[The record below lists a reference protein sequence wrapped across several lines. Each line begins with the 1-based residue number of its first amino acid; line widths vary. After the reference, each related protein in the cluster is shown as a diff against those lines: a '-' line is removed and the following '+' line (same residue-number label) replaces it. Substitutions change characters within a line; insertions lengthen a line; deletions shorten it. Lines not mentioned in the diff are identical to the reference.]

1 MPQYNNEDLC
11 RMQALPLEEKI
22 AIAQKA
28 IQEFVDHFG
37 VDGVY
42 ISFSGGKDSTV
53 LIHLC
58 RQLYPDLVGLYS
70 DTGLEFPEIREFV
83 QTFDNITIV
92 TPKMHHREMLKK
104 CGYPVV
110 SKEQAEWIYRIR
122 GGKSSGAIQK
132 AFYGINL
139 DGTPTRFKLSEQ
151 WKYLLNA
158 PFNIGSG
165 CCKEMKLKPI
175 AEYVKQT
182 GRVPILGTTATESA
196 LRAQKFKENGFCV
209 YEGRKAQCTPMSIW
223 TDADVWD
230 YIHRFQLPYCKI
242 YDMGY
247 DRTGCVFCGFGAHL
261 DKEPNRFQRLQRTHP
276 ELWRYCMKSFDDGG
290 LGMREVLE
298 FMGIPYEN
306 FLLEDD
312 ENV

>member
-1 MPQYNNEDLC
+1 MSKVDKEQL
-11 RMQALPLEEKI
+11 RQLQALPLDEKI

-28 IQEFVDHFG
+28 IHAFVDHFG

-53 LIHLC
+53 QIHQC
-58 RQLYPDLVGLYS
+58 RQLNPDLVGLYS
-70 DTGLEFPEIREFV
+70 DTRLEFPEIREFV
-83 QTFDNITIV
+83 KTFDNITIV

-122 GGKSSGAIQK
+122 GGTSSGAIQK

-165 CCKEMKLKPI
+165 CCKEMKMKPI
-175 AEYVKQT
+175 AEYVRQT
-182 GRVPILGTTATESA
+182 KRVPIIGTTASESA
-196 LRAQKFKENGFCV
+196 LRAQKFMQNG
-209 YEGRKAQCTPMSIW
+209 YYTLEGKKTQCTPMSIW
-223 TDADVWD
+223 ITTTRKPW
-230 YIHRFQLPYCKI
+230 KN
-242 YDMGY
+242 
-247 DRTGCVFCGFGAHL
+247 T
-261 DKEPNRFQRLQRTHP
+261 
-276 ELWRYCMKSFDDGG
+276 
-290 LGMREVLE
+290 
-298 FMGIPYEN
+298 
-306 FLLEDD
+306 
-312 ENV
+312 

>member
-1 MPQYNNEDLC
+1 MAKFEKQEMYRL
-11 RMQALPLEEKI
+11 QALPLDEKI
-22 AIAQKA
+22 AIAQKS
-28 IQEFVDHFG
+28 IREFVEHFG
-37 VDGVY
+37 VDGIY

-70 DTGLEFPEIREFV
+70 DTGLEFPEIRDFV

-122 GGKSSGAIQK
+122 SGTSSGAIQK
-132 AFYGINL
+132 AFYGLNL

-175 AEYVKQT
+175 AEYVKKT
-182 GRVPILGTTATESA
+182 GRVPIMGTTASESA
-196 LRAQKFKENGFCV
+196 LRAQKFLQYGF
-209 YEGRKAQCTPMSIW
+209 YNLEGKKAQCTPMSIW
-223 TDADVWD
+223 TDDDVWE
-230 YIHRFQLPYCKI
+230 YIHRFNLPYCKI

-247 DRTGCVFCGFGAHL
+247 DRTGCVFCMFGAHL
-261 DKEPNRFQRLQRTHP
+261 DKEPNRFQKLQRTHP
-276 ELWRYCMKSFDDGG
+276 DLWRYCMKPYDDGG
-290 LGMREVLE
+290 LGLREVLE

-306 FLLEDD
+306 YLLE
-312 ENV
+312 EE

>member
-1 MPQYNNEDLC
+1 MVKVDKQELYRL
-11 RMQALPLEEKI
+11 QALPLDEKI

-28 IQEFVDHFG
+28 IREFVEHFG
-37 VDGVY
+37 VDGIY

-70 DTGLEFPEIREFV
+70 DTGLEFPEIRDFV

-122 GGKSSGAIQK
+122 SGTSSGAIQK
-132 AFYGINL
+132 AFYGLNL

-165 CCKEMKLKPI
+165 CCKEK
-175 AEYVKQT
+175 
-182 GRVPILGTTATESA
+182 
-196 LRAQKFKENGFCV
+196 
-209 YEGRKAQCTPMSIW
+209 RK
-223 TDADVWD
+223 
-230 YIHRFQLPYCKI
+230 R
-242 YDMGY
+242 
-247 DRTGCVFCGFGAHL
+247 R
-261 DKEPNRFQRLQRTHP
+261 
-276 ELWRYCMKSFDDGG
+276 
-290 LGMREVLE
+290 
-298 FMGIPYEN
+298 
-306 FLLEDD
+306 
-312 ENV
+312 

>member
-1 MPQYNNEDLC
+1 MPRIEQDELQ
-11 RMQALPLEEKI
+11 RLQSLPLDEKI

-28 IQEFVDHFG
+28 IREYVEYFG
-37 VDGVY
+37 ADGVY

-58 RQLYPDLVGLYS
+58 RQLYPDLAGLYS

-83 QTFDNITIV
+83 KGFDNITIV

-122 GGKSSGAIQK
+122 SGTNSGAIQK
-132 AFYGINL
+132 AFYGRNL

-175 AEYVKQT
+175 AEYVKRT
-182 GRVPILGTTATESA
+182 GRVPIMGTTASESA
-196 LRAQKFKENGFCV
+196 LRAQKFMQYGYYTLDGK
-209 YEGRKAQCTPMSIW
+209 KAQCTPMSIW
-223 TDADVWD
+223 TDDDVWS
-230 YIHRFQLPYCKI
+230 YIQRFHLPYCKI

-247 DRTGCVFCGFGAHL
+247 DRTGCVFCMFGAHL

-276 ELWRYCMKSFDDGG
+276 ELWRYCMKPYDEGG
-290 LGMREVLE
+290 LGLREVLE
-298 FMGIPYEN
+298 YMGIPYEN
-306 FLLEDD
+306 YLLED
-312 ENV
+312 E

>member
-1 MPQYNNEDLC
+1 MAKVDKQELS
-11 RMQALPLEEKI
+11 RLQALPLDEKI

-28 IQEFVDHFG
+28 IREFVEHFG
-37 VDGVY
+37 VDGIY

-70 DTGLEFPEIREFV
+70 DTGLEFPEIRDFV

-122 GGKSSGAIQK
+122 SGTSSGAIQK
-132 AFYGINL
+132 AFYGMNL

-175 AEYVKQT
+175 AEYVKKT
-182 GRVPILGTTATESA
+182 GRVPIMGTTASESA
-196 LRAQKFKENGFCV
+196 LRAQKFMQNGYYV
-209 YEGRKAQCTPMSIW
+209 IDGNNPQCTPMSIW
-223 TDADVWD
+223 TDDDVWE
-230 YIHRFQLPYCKI
+230 YIHRFNLPYCKI

-247 DRTGCVFCGFGAHL
+247 DRTGCVFCMFGAHL
-261 DKEPNRFQRLQRTHP
+261 DKEPNRFQKLQRTHP
-276 ELWRYCMKSFDDGG
+276 DLWRYCMKPYDDGG
-290 LGMREVLE
+290 LGLREVLE

-306 FLLEDD
+306 YLLE
-312 ENV
+312 E

>member
-1 MPQYNNEDLC
+1 MAKVEKQELYRL
-11 RMQALPLEEKI
+11 QALPLDEKI

-28 IQEFVDHFG
+28 IREFVEHFG
-37 VDGVY
+37 VDGIY

-58 RQLYPDLVGLYS
+58 RQLYPELVGLYS
-70 DTGLEFPEIREFV
+70 DTGLEFPEIRDFV

-122 GGKSSGAIQK
+122 SGTSSGVIQK
-132 AFYGINL
+132 AFYGLNL

-175 AEYVKQT
+175 AEYVKKT
-182 GRVPILGTTATESA
+182 GRVPIMGTTASESA
-196 LRAQKFKENGFCV
+196 LRAQKFMQYGF
-209 YEGRKAQCTPMSIW
+209 YNLEGKKAQCTPMSIW
-223 TDADVWD
+223 TDDDVWE
-230 YIHRFQLPYCKI
+230 YIRRFNLPYCKI

-247 DRTGCVFCGFGAHL
+247 DRTGCVFCMFGAHL
-261 DKEPNRFQRLQRTHP
+261 DKEPNRFQKLQRTHP
-276 ELWRYCMKSFDDGG
+276 DLWRYCMKPYDDGG
-290 LGMREVLE
+290 LGLREVLE

-306 FLLEDD
+306 YLLE
-312 ENV
+312 EE

>member
-1 MPQYNNEDLC
+1 MAKVEKEELC
-11 RMQALPLEEKI
+11 RLQALPLDEKI
-22 AIAQKA
+22 AIAQQA
-28 IQEFVDHFG
+28 IREFVDHFG

-58 RQLYPDLVGLYS
+58 RQLYPNLVGLYS
-70 DTGLEFPEIREFV
+70 DTGLEFPEIRDFV
-83 QTFDNITIV
+83 QTFNNITIV
-92 TPKMHHREMLKK
+92 TPKIHHREMLKK

-122 GGKSSGAIQK
+122 SGTSSGAIQK
-132 AFYGINL
+132 AFYGMNL

-175 AEYVKQT
+175 AEYVKKT
-182 GRVPILGTTATESA
+182 GRVPIIGTTASESA
-196 LRAQKFKENGFCV
+196 LRAQKFLQYGF
-209 YEGRKAQCTPMSIW
+209 YNLEGKKAQCTPMSIW
-223 TDADVWD
+223 TDGDVWE
-230 YIHRFQLPYCKI
+230 YIHRFNLPYCKI

-247 DRTGCVFCGFGAHL
+247 DRTGCVFCMFGAHL
-261 DKEPNRFQRLQRTHP
+261 DKEPNRFQKLQRTHP
-276 ELWRYCMKSFDDGG
+276 DLWRYCMKPYDEGG
-290 LGMREVLE
+290 LGLREVLE

-306 FLLEDD
+306 YLLE
-312 ENV
+312 E

>member
-1 MPQYNNEDLC
+1 MAKVEKQELYRL
-11 RMQALPLEEKI
+11 QALPLDEKI

-28 IQEFVDHFG
+28 IREFVEHFG
-37 VDGVY
+37 VDGIY

-70 DTGLEFPEIREFV
+70 DTGLEFPEIRDFV

-122 GGKSSGAIQK
+122 SGTSSGAIQK
-132 AFYGINL
+132 AFYGLNL

-175 AEYVKQT
+175 AEYVKKT
-182 GRVPILGTTATESA
+182 GRVPIMGTTASESA
-196 LRAQKFKENGFCV
+196 LRAQKFLQYGF
-209 YEGRKAQCTPMSIW
+209 YNLEGKKAQCTPMSIW
-223 TDADVWD
+223 TDDDVWE
-230 YIHRFQLPYCKI
+230 YIRRFNLPYCKI

-247 DRTGCVFCGFGAHL
+247 DRTGCVFCMFGAHL
-261 DKEPNRFQRLQRTHP
+261 DKEPNRFQKLQRTHP
-276 ELWRYCMKSFDDGG
+276 DLWRYCMKPYDDGG
-290 LGMREVLE
+290 LGLREVLE

-306 FLLEDD
+306 YLLE
-312 ENV
+312 EE

>member
-1 MPQYNNEDLC
+1 MAKVEKQELYRL
-11 RMQALPLEEKI
+11 QALPLDEKI

-28 IQEFVDHFG
+28 IREFVEHFG
-37 VDGVY
+37 VDGIY

-70 DTGLEFPEIREFV
+70 DTGLEFPEIRDFV
-83 QTFDNITIV
+83 QTFNNITIV

-122 GGKSSGAIQK
+122 SGTSSGAIQK
-132 AFYGINL
+132 AFYGLNL

-175 AEYVKQT
+175 AEYVKKT
-182 GRVPILGTTATESA
+182 GRVPIMGTTASESA
-196 LRAQKFKENGFCV
+196 LRAQKFLQYGF
-209 YEGRKAQCTPMSIW
+209 YNLEGKKAQCTPMSIW
-223 TDADVWD
+223 TDDDVWE
-230 YIHRFQLPYCKI
+230 YIHRFNLPYCKI

-247 DRTGCVFCGFGAHL
+247 DRTGCVFCMFGAHL
-261 DKEPNRFQRLQRTHP
+261 DKEPNRFQKLQRTHP
-276 ELWRYCMKSFDDGG
+276 DLWRYCMKPYDDGG
-290 LGMREVLE
+290 LGLREVLE

-306 FLLEDD
+306 YLLE
-312 ENV
+312 EE

>member
-1 MPQYNNEDLC
+1 MAKVDKQELYRL
-11 RMQALPLEEKI
+11 QALPLDEKI

-28 IQEFVDHFG
+28 IREFVEHFG
-37 VDGVY
+37 VDGIY

-70 DTGLEFPEIREFV
+70 DTGLEFPEIRDFV

-122 GGKSSGAIQK
+122 SGTSSGAIQK
-132 AFYGINL
+132 AFYGLNL

-175 AEYVKQT
+175 AEYVKKT
-182 GRVPILGTTATESA
+182 GRVPIMGTTASESA
-196 LRAQKFKENGFCV
+196 LRAQKFMQYGF
-209 YEGRKAQCTPMSIW
+209 YNLEGKKAQCTPMSIW
-223 TDADVWD
+223 KDEDVWE
-230 YIHRFQLPYCKI
+230 YIRRFNLPYCKI

-247 DRTGCVFCGFGAHL
+247 DRTGCVFCMFGAHL
-261 DKEPNRFQRLQRTHP
+261 DKEPNRFQKLQRTHP
-276 ELWRYCMKSFDDGG
+276 DLWRYCMKPYDDGG
-290 LGMREVLE
+290 LGLREVLE

-306 FLLEDD
+306 YLLE
-312 ENV
+312 EE

>member
-1 MPQYNNEDLC
+1 MAKVEKQELYRL
-11 RMQALPLEEKI
+11 QALPLDEKI

-28 IQEFVDHFG
+28 IREFVEHFG
-37 VDGVY
+37 VDGIY

-70 DTGLEFPEIREFV
+70 DTGLEFPEIRDFV

-122 GGKSSGAIQK
+122 SGTSSGAIQK
-132 AFYGINL
+132 AFYGMNL

-175 AEYVKQT
+175 AEYVKKT
-182 GRVPILGTTATESA
+182 GRVPIMGTTASESA
-196 LRAQKFKENGFCV
+196 LRAQKFLQYGF
-209 YEGRKAQCTPMSIW
+209 YNLEGKKAQCTPMSIW
-223 TDADVWD
+223 TDDDVWE
-230 YIHRFQLPYCKI
+230 YIRRFNLPYCKI

-247 DRTGCVFCGFGAHL
+247 DRTGCVFCMFGAHL
-261 DKEPNRFQRLQRTHP
+261 DKEPNRFQKLQRTHP
-276 ELWRYCMKSFDDGG
+276 DLWRYCMKPYDDGG
-290 LGMREVLE
+290 LGLREVLE

-306 FLLEDD
+306 YLLE
-312 ENV
+312 EE

>member
-1 MPQYNNEDLC
+1 MAKVDKQELYRL
-11 RMQALPLEEKI
+11 QALPLDEKI

-28 IQEFVDHFG
+28 IREFVEHFG
-37 VDGVY
+37 VDGIY

-70 DTGLEFPEIREFV
+70 DTGLEFPEIRDFV

-122 GGKSSGAIQK
+122 SGTSSGAIQK
-132 AFYGINL
+132 AFYGLNL

-175 AEYVKQT
+175 AEYVKKT
-182 GRVPILGTTATESA
+182 GRVPIMGTTASESA
-196 LRAQKFKENGFCV
+196 LRAQKFLQYGF
-209 YEGRKAQCTPMSIW
+209 YNLEGKKAQCTPMSIW
-223 TDADVWD
+223 TDDDVWE
-230 YIHRFQLPYCKI
+230 YIRRFNLPYCKI

-247 DRTGCVFCGFGAHL
+247 DRTGCVFCMFGAHL
-261 DKEPNRFQRLQRTHP
+261 DKEPNRFQKLQRTHP
-276 ELWRYCMKSFDDGG
+276 DLWRYCMKPYDDGG
-290 LGMREVLE
+290 LGLREVLE

-306 FLLEDD
+306 YLLE
-312 ENV
+312 EE

>member
-1 MPQYNNEDLC
+1 MAKVEKQELYRL
-11 RMQALPLEEKI
+11 QALPLDEKI

-28 IQEFVDHFG
+28 IREFVEHFG
-37 VDGVY
+37 VDGIY

-70 DTGLEFPEIREFV
+70 DTGLEFPEIRDFV

-122 GGKSSGAIQK
+122 SGTSSGAIQK
-132 AFYGINL
+132 AFYGLNL

-175 AEYVKQT
+175 AEYVKKT
-182 GRVPILGTTATESA
+182 GRVPIMGTTASESA
-196 LRAQKFKENGFCV
+196 LRAQKFLQYGF
-209 YEGRKAQCTPMSIW
+209 YNLEGKKAQCTPMSIW
-223 TDADVWD
+223 TDDDVWE
-230 YIHRFQLPYCKI
+230 YIHRFNLPYCKI

-247 DRTGCVFCGFGAHL
+247 DRTGCVFCMFGAHL
-261 DKEPNRFQRLQRTHP
+261 DKEPNRFQKLQRTHP
-276 ELWRYCMKSFDDGG
+276 DLWRYCMKPYDDGG
-290 LGMREVLE
+290 LGLREVLE

-306 FLLEDD
+306 YLLE
-312 ENV
+312 EE

>member
-1 MPQYNNEDLC
+1 MAKYEQEEL
-11 RMQALPLEEKI
+11 RRLQALPLDEKI

-28 IQEFVDHFG
+28 IREFVEHFS

-70 DTGLEFPEIREFV
+70 DTGLEFPEIRDFV

-122 GGKSSGAIQK
+122 GGTSSAAIQK
-132 AFYGINL
+132 AFYGYNT

-165 CCKEMKLKPI
+165 CCKEMKMKPI

-182 GRVPILGTTATESA
+182 KRVPIIGTTASESA
-196 LRAQKFKENGFCV
+196 LRAQKFMQNGFCV
-209 YEGRKAQCTPMSIW
+209 MEGKKAQCTPMSIW
-223 TDADVWD
+223 TDDDVWA
-230 YIHRFQLPYCKI
+230 YIHRFNLPYCKI

-247 DRTGCVFCGFGAHL
+247 DRTGCVFCMFGAHL
-261 DKEPNRFQRLQRTHP
+261 DKEPNRFQKLQRTHP
-276 ELWRYCMKSFDDGG
+276 DLWRYCMKPYDDGG
-290 LGMREVLE
+290 LGLREVLE
-298 FMGIPYEN
+298 YMGIPYEN
-306 FLLEDD
+306 YLLED
-312 ENV
+312 E

>member
-1 MPQYNNEDLC
+1 MAKVEKQELYRL
-11 RMQALPLEEKI
+11 QALPLDEKI

-28 IQEFVDHFG
+28 IREFVEHFG
-37 VDGVY
+37 VDGIY

-70 DTGLEFPEIREFV
+70 DTGLEFPEIRDFV

-122 GGKSSGAIQK
+122 SGTSSGAIQK
-132 AFYGINL
+132 AFYGMNL

-175 AEYVKQT
+175 AEYVKKT
-182 GRVPILGTTATESA
+182 GRVPIMGTTASESA
-196 LRAQKFKENGFCV
+196 LRAQKFLQYGF
-209 YEGRKAQCTPMSIW
+209 YNLEGKKAQCTPMSIW
-223 TDADVWD
+223 TDDDVWE
-230 YIHRFQLPYCKI
+230 YIHRFNLPYCKI

-247 DRTGCVFCGFGAHL
+247 DRTGCVFCMFGAHL
-261 DKEPNRFQRLQRTHP
+261 DKEPNRFQKLQRTHP
-276 ELWRYCMKSFDDGG
+276 DLWRYCMRPYDDGG
-290 LGMREVLE
+290 LGLREVLE

-306 FLLEDD
+306 YLLE
-312 ENV
+312 EE

>member
-1 MPQYNNEDLC
+1 MAKVDKQELYRL
-11 RMQALPLEEKI
+11 QALPLDEKI

-28 IQEFVDHFG
+28 IREFVEHFG
-37 VDGVY
+37 VDGIY

-70 DTGLEFPEIREFV
+70 DTGLEFPEIRDFV

-122 GGKSSGAIQK
+122 SGTSSGAIQK
-132 AFYGINL
+132 AFYGLNL

-175 AEYVKQT
+175 AEYVKKT
-182 GRVPILGTTATESA
+182 GRVPIMGTTASESA
-196 LRAQKFKENGFCV
+196 LRAQKFLQYGF
-209 YEGRKAQCTPMSIW
+209 YNLEGKKAQCTPMSIW
-223 TDADVWD
+223 TDDDVWE
-230 YIHRFQLPYCKI
+230 YIHRFNLPYCKI

-247 DRTGCVFCGFGAHL
+247 DRTGCVFCMFGAHL
-261 DKEPNRFQRLQRTHP
+261 DKEPNRFQKLQRTHP
-276 ELWRYCMKSFDDGG
+276 DLWRYCMKPYDDGG
-290 LGMREVLE
+290 LGLREVLE

-306 FLLEDD
+306 YLLE
-312 ENV
+312 EE

>member
-1 MPQYNNEDLC
+1 MAKVDKQELYRL
-11 RMQALPLEEKI
+11 QALPLDEKI

-28 IQEFVDHFG
+28 IREFVEHFG
-37 VDGVY
+37 VDGIY

-122 GGKSSGAIQK
+122 SGTSSGAIQK
-132 AFYGINL
+132 AFYGLNL

-175 AEYVKQT
+175 AEYVKKT
-182 GRVPILGTTATESA
+182 GRVPIMGTTASESA
-196 LRAQKFKENGFCV
+196 LRAQKFLQYGF
-209 YEGRKAQCTPMSIW
+209 YNLEGKKAQCTPMSIW
-223 TDADVWD
+223 TDDDVWE
-230 YIHRFQLPYCKI
+230 YIHRFNLPYCKI

-247 DRTGCVFCGFGAHL
+247 DRTGCVFCMFGAHL
-261 DKEPNRFQRLQRTHP
+261 DKEPNRFQKLQRTHP
-276 ELWRYCMKSFDDGG
+276 DLWRYCMKPYDDGG
-290 LGMREVLE
+290 LGLREVLE

-306 FLLEDD
+306 YLLE
-312 ENV
+312 EE

>member
-1 MPQYNNEDLC
+1 MAKVDKQELC
-11 RMQALPLEEKI
+11 RLQALPLDEKI

-28 IQEFVDHFG
+28 IREFVEHFG
-37 VDGVY
+37 VDGIY

-70 DTGLEFPEIREFV
+70 DTGLEFPEIRDFV

-122 GGKSSGAIQK
+122 SGTSSGAIQK
-132 AFYGINL
+132 AFYGLNL

-165 CCKEMKLKPI
+165 CCKEMMLKPI
-175 AEYVKQT
+175 AEYVKKT
-182 GRVPILGTTATESA
+182 GRVPIMGTTASESA
-196 LRAQKFKENGFCV
+196 LRAQKFMQNG
-209 YEGRKAQCTPMSIW
+209 YYTLEGKKAQCTPMSIW
-223 TDADVWD
+223 TDDDVWA
-230 YIHRFQLPYCKI
+230 YIHRFNLPYCKI

-276 ELWRYCMKSFDDGG
+276 ELWRYCMKPYDDGG
-290 LGMREVLE
+290 LGLREVLE

-306 FLLEDD
+306 YLLE
-312 ENV
+312 E

>member
-1 MPQYNNEDLC
+1 MAKVEKQELYRL
-11 RMQALPLEEKI
+11 QALPLDEKI

-28 IQEFVDHFG
+28 IREFVEHFG
-37 VDGVY
+37 VDGIY

-70 DTGLEFPEIREFV
+70 DTGLEFPEIRDFV

-122 GGKSSGAIQK
+122 SGTSSGAIQK
-132 AFYGINL
+132 AFYGLNL

-175 AEYVKQT
+175 AEYVKKT
-182 GRVPILGTTATESA
+182 GRVPIMGTTASESA
-196 LRAQKFKENGFCV
+196 LRAQKFMQYGF
-209 YEGRKAQCTPMSIW
+209 YNLEGKKAQCTPMSIW
-223 TDADVWD
+223 TDDDVWD
-230 YIHRFQLPYCKI
+230 YIRRFNLPYCKI

-247 DRTGCVFCGFGAHL
+247 DRTGCVFCMFGAHL
-261 DKEPNRFQRLQRTHP
+261 DKEPNRFQKLQRTHP
-276 ELWRYCMKSFDDGG
+276 DLWRYCMKPYDDGG
-290 LGMREVLE
+290 LGLREVLE

-306 FLLEDD
+306 YLLE
-312 ENV
+312 EE

>member
-1 MPQYNNEDLC
+1 MAKVDKQELYRL
-11 RMQALPLEEKI
+11 QALPLDEKI

-28 IQEFVDHFG
+28 IREFVEHFG
-37 VDGVY
+37 VDGIY

-70 DTGLEFPEIREFV
+70 DTGLEFPEIRDFV
-83 QTFDNITIV
+83 QTFDNITVV

-122 GGKSSGAIQK
+122 SGTSSGAIQK
-132 AFYGINL
+132 AFYGLNL

-175 AEYVKQT
+175 AEYVKKT
-182 GRVPILGTTATESA
+182 GRVPIMGTTASESA
-196 LRAQKFKENGFCV
+196 LRAQKFLQYGF
-209 YEGRKAQCTPMSIW
+209 YNLEGKKAQCTPMSIW
-223 TDADVWD
+223 TDDDVWEC
-230 YIHRFQLPYCKI
+230 IHRFNLPYCKI

-247 DRTGCVFCGFGAHL
+247 DRTGCVFCMFGAHL
-261 DKEPNRFQRLQRTHP
+261 DKEPNRFQKLQRTHP
-276 ELWRYCMKSFDDGG
+276 DLWRYCMKPYDDGG
-290 LGMREVLE
+290 LGLREVLE

-306 FLLEDD
+306 YLLE
-312 ENV
+312 EE

>member
-1 MPQYNNEDLC
+1 MAKVEKEELC
-11 RMQALPLEEKI
+11 HLQALPLDEKI
-22 AIAQKA
+22 AIAQQA
-28 IQEFVDHFG
+28 IREFVDHFG

-58 RQLYPDLVGLYS
+58 RQLYPNLVGLYS
-70 DTGLEFPEIREFV
+70 DTGLEFPEIRDFV
-83 QTFDNITIV
+83 QTFNNITIV

-122 GGKSSGAIQK
+122 SGTSSGAIQK
-132 AFYGINL
+132 AFYGMNL

-175 AEYVKQT
+175 AEYVKKT
-182 GRVPILGTTATESA
+182 GRVPIIGTTASESA
-196 LRAQKFKENGFCV
+196 LRAQKFLQYGF
-209 YEGRKAQCTPMSIW
+209 YNLEGKKAQCTPMSIW
-223 TDADVWD
+223 TDGDVWE
-230 YIHRFQLPYCKI
+230 YIHRFNLPYCKI

-247 DRTGCVFCGFGAHL
+247 DRTGCVFCMFGAHL
-261 DKEPNRFQRLQRTHP
+261 DKEPNRFQKLQRTHP
-276 ELWRYCMKSFDDGG
+276 DLWRYCMKPYDEGG
-290 LGMREVLE
+290 LGLREVLE
-298 FMGIPYEN
+298 FMGISYEN
-306 FLLEDD
+306 YLLE
-312 ENV
+312 E

>member
-1 MPQYNNEDLC
+1 MAKVDKQELYRL
-11 RMQALPLEEKI
+11 QALPLDEKI

-28 IQEFVDHFG
+28 IREFVEHFG
-37 VDGVY
+37 VDGIY

-70 DTGLEFPEIREFV
+70 DTGLEFPEIRDFV

-122 GGKSSGAIQK
+122 SGTSSGAIQK
-132 AFYGINL
+132 AFYGLNL

-175 AEYVKQT
+175 AEYVKKT
-182 GRVPILGTTATESA
+182 GRVPIMGTTASESA
-196 LRAQKFKENGFCV
+196 LRAQKFMQYGF
-209 YEGRKAQCTPMSIW
+209 YNLEGKKAQCTPMSIW
-223 TDADVWD
+223 TDDDVWE
-230 YIHRFQLPYCKI
+230 YIHRFNLPYCKI

-247 DRTGCVFCGFGAHL
+247 DRTGCVFCMFGAHL
-261 DKEPNRFQRLQRTHP
+261 DKEPNRFQKLQRTHP
-276 ELWRYCMKSFDDGG
+276 ELWRYCMKPYDDGG
-290 LGMREVLE
+290 LGLREVLE

-306 FLLEDD
+306 YLMED
-312 ENV
+312 

>member
-1 MPQYNNEDLC
+1 MAKVEKQELYRL
-11 RMQALPLEEKI
+11 QALPLDEKI

-28 IQEFVDHFG
+28 IREFVEHFG
-37 VDGVY
+37 VDSIY

-70 DTGLEFPEIREFV
+70 DTGLEFPEIRDFV

-122 GGKSSGAIQK
+122 SGTSSGAIQK
-132 AFYGINL
+132 AFYGLNL

-175 AEYVKQT
+175 AEYVKKT
-182 GRVPILGTTATESA
+182 GRVPIMGTTASESA
-196 LRAQKFKENGFCV
+196 LRAQKFMQYGF
-209 YEGRKAQCTPMSIW
+209 YNLEGKKAQCTPMSIW
-223 TDADVWD
+223 TDDDVWE
-230 YIHRFQLPYCKI
+230 YIHRFNLPYCKI

-247 DRTGCVFCGFGAHL
+247 DRTGCVFCMFGAHL
-261 DKEPNRFQRLQRTHP
+261 DKEPNRFQKLQRTHP
-276 ELWRYCMKSFDDGG
+276 DLWRYCMKPYDDGG
-290 LGMREVLE
+290 LGLREVLE

-306 FLLEDD
+306 YLLE
-312 ENV
+312 EE

>member
-1 MPQYNNEDLC
+1 MAKVDKQELYRL
-11 RMQALPLEEKI
+11 QALPLDEKI

-28 IQEFVDHFG
+28 IREFVEHFG
-37 VDGVY
+37 VDGIY

-70 DTGLEFPEIREFV
+70 DTGLEFPEIRDFV

-122 GGKSSGAIQK
+122 SGTSSGAIQK
-132 AFYGINL
+132 AFYGLNL

-175 AEYVKQT
+175 AEYVKKT
-182 GRVPILGTTATESA
+182 GRVPIMGTTASESA
-196 LRAQKFKENGFCV
+196 LRAQKFLQYGF
-209 YEGRKAQCTPMSIW
+209 YNLEGKKAQCTTMSIW
-223 TDADVWD
+223 TDDDVWE
-230 YIHRFQLPYCKI
+230 YIHRFNLPYCKI

-247 DRTGCVFCGFGAHL
+247 DRTGCVFCMFGAHL
-261 DKEPNRFQRLQRTHP
+261 DKEPNRFQKLQRTHP
-276 ELWRYCMKSFDDGG
+276 DLWRYCMKPYDDGG
-290 LGMREVLE
+290 LGLREVLE

-306 FLLEDD
+306 YLLE
-312 ENV
+312 EE

>member
-1 MPQYNNEDLC
+1 MAKVEKEELC
-11 RMQALPLEEKI
+11 RLQALPLDEKI
-22 AIAQKA
+22 AIAQQA
-28 IQEFVDHFG
+28 IREFVDHFG

-58 RQLYPDLVGLYS
+58 RQLYPNLVGLYS
-70 DTGLEFPEIREFV
+70 DTGLEFPEIRDFV
-83 QTFDNITIV
+83 QTFNNITIV

-122 GGKSSGAIQK
+122 SGTSSGAIQK
-132 AFYGINL
+132 AFYGMNL

-175 AEYVKQT
+175 AEYVKKT
-182 GRVPILGTTATESA
+182 GRVPLIGTTASESA
-196 LRAQKFKENGFCV
+196 LRAQKFLQYGF
-209 YEGRKAQCTPMSIW
+209 YNLEGKKAQCTPMSIW
-223 TDADVWD
+223 TDGDVWE
-230 YIHRFQLPYCKI
+230 YIHRFNLPYCKI

-247 DRTGCVFCGFGAHL
+247 DRTGCVFCMFGAHL
-261 DKEPNRFQRLQRTHP
+261 DKEPNRFQKLQRTHP
-276 ELWRYCMKSFDDGG
+276 DLWRYCMKPYDEGG
-290 LGMREVLE
+290 LGLREVLE

-306 FLLEDD
+306 YLLE
-312 ENV
+312 E

>member
-1 MPQYNNEDLC
+1 MAKVEKEELC
-11 RMQALPLEEKI
+11 RLQALPLDEKI

-28 IQEFVDHFG
+28 IREFVEHFG
-37 VDGVY
+37 VDGIY

-70 DTGLEFPEIREFV
+70 DTGLEFPEIRDFV

-122 GGKSSGAIQK
+122 SGTSSGAIQK
-132 AFYGINL
+132 AFYGLNL

-175 AEYVKQT
+175 AEYVKKT
-182 GRVPILGTTATESA
+182 GRVPIMGTTASESA
-196 LRAQKFKENGFCV
+196 LRAQKFMQYGF
-209 YEGRKAQCTPMSIW
+209 YNLEGKKAQCTPMSIW
-223 TDADVWD
+223 TDDDVWE
-230 YIHRFQLPYCKI
+230 YIHRFNLPYCKI

-247 DRTGCVFCGFGAHL
+247 DRTGCVFCMFGAHL
-261 DKEPNRFQRLQRTHP
+261 DKEPNRFQKLQRTHP
-276 ELWRYCMKSFDDGG
+276 DLWRYCMKPYDDGG
-290 LGMREVLE
+290 LGLREVLE

-306 FLLEDD
+306 YLLE
-312 ENV
+312 EE

>member
-1 MPQYNNEDLC
+1 MAKVDKQELC
-11 RMQALPLEEKI
+11 RLQALPLDEKI

-28 IQEFVDHFG
+28 IREFVEHFG
-37 VDGVY
+37 IDGVY

-70 DTGLEFPEIREFV
+70 DTGLEFPEIRDFV

-122 GGKSSGAIQK
+122 SGTSSGAIQK
-132 AFYGINL
+132 AFYGLNL

-175 AEYVKQT
+175 AEYVKKT
-182 GRVPILGTTATESA
+182 GRVPIMGTTASESA
-196 LRAQKFKENGFCV
+196 LRAQKFMQNG
-209 YEGRKAQCTPMSIW
+209 YYTLEGKKAQCTPMSIW
-223 TDADVWD
+223 TDDDVWA
-230 YIHRFQLPYCKI
+230 YIHRFNLPYCKI

-276 ELWRYCMKSFDDGG
+276 ELWRYCMKPYDDGG
-290 LGMREVLE
+290 LGLREVLE

-306 FLLEDD
+306 YLLE
-312 ENV
+312 E

>member
-1 MPQYNNEDLC
+1 MAAKYDLKEL
-11 RMQALPLEEKI
+11 RRLQSLSLDEKI
-22 AIAQKA
+22 LIARDAIR
-28 IQEFVDHFG
+28 EFVERIG

-58 RQLYPDLVGLYS
+58 RQLYPELVALYS
-70 DTGLEFPEIREFV
+70 DTGLEFPEIKEFV
-83 QTFDNITIV
+83 KTFDNVTIV
-92 TPKMHHREMLKK
+92 QPKMHHREMLQK

-122 GGKSSGAIQK
+122 GGTSSGAIQK
-132 AFYGINL
+132 AFYGLNL

-158 PFNIGSG
+158 PFNIGGG

-182 GRVPILGTTATESA
+182 GRVPIVGTTAAESA
-196 LRAQKFKENGFCV
+196 LRQQKWLQYGFCN
-209 YEGRKAQCTPMSIW
+209 YDGKKAQCTPMSVW
-223 TDADVWD
+223 TDADVWE
-230 YIHRFQLPYCKI
+230 YIRRYNLPYCKI

-247 DRTGCVFCGFGAHL
+247 DRTGCVFCMFGVHL
-261 DKEPNRFQRLQRTHP
+261 EKEPNRFQKLQRTHP
-276 ELWRYCMKSFDDGG
+276 DLWRYCMKPYDQGG
-290 LGMREVLE
+290 LGLREVLE
-298 FMGIPYEN
+298 YIGVPYEN
-306 FLLEDD
+306 YYLE
-312 ENV
+312 E

>member
-1 MPQYNNEDLC
+1 MAKVDKQELYRL
-11 RMQALPLEEKI
+11 QALPLDEKI

-28 IQEFVDHFG
+28 IREFVEHFG
-37 VDGVY
+37 IDGVY

-70 DTGLEFPEIREFV
+70 DTGLEFPEIRDFV

-122 GGKSSGAIQK
+122 SGTSSGAIQK
-132 AFYGINL
+132 AFYGLNL

-175 AEYVKQT
+175 AEYVKKT
-182 GRVPILGTTATESA
+182 GRVPIMGTTASESA
-196 LRAQKFKENGFCV
+196 LRAQKFMQNG
-209 YEGRKAQCTPMSIW
+209 YYTLEGKKAQCTPMSIW
-223 TDADVWD
+223 TDDDVWA
-230 YIHRFQLPYCKI
+230 YIHRFNLPYCKI

-276 ELWRYCMKSFDDGG
+276 ELWRYCMKPYDDGG
-290 LGMREVLE
+290 LGLREVLE

-306 FLLEDD
+306 YLLE
-312 ENV
+312 E

>member
-1 MPQYNNEDLC
+1 MAKVEKEELC
-11 RMQALPLEEKI
+11 RLQALPLDEKI
-22 AIAQKA
+22 AIAQQA
-28 IQEFVDHFG
+28 IREFVDHFG

-58 RQLYPDLVGLYS
+58 RQLYPNLVGLYS
-70 DTGLEFPEIREFV
+70 DTGLEFPEIRDFV
-83 QTFDNITIV
+83 QTFNNITIV

-122 GGKSSGAIQK
+122 SGTSSGAIQK
-132 AFYGINL
+132 AFYGMNL

-175 AEYVKQT
+175 AEYVKKT
-182 GRVPILGTTATESA
+182 GRVPIIGTTASESA
-196 LRAQKFKENGFCV
+196 LRAQKFLQYGF
-209 YEGRKAQCTPMSIW
+209 YNLEGKKAQCTPMSIW
-223 TDADVWD
+223 TDGDVWE
-230 YIHRFQLPYCKI
+230 YIHRFNLPYCKI

-247 DRTGCVFCGFGAHL
+247 DRTGCVFCMFGAHL
-261 DKEPNRFQRLQRTHP
+261 DKEPNRFQKLQRTHP
-276 ELWRYCMKSFDDGG
+276 DLWRYCMKPYDEGG
-290 LGMREVLE
+290 LGLREVLE

-306 FLLEDD
+306 YLLE
-312 ENV
+312 E

>member
-1 MPQYNNEDLC
+1 MAKVDKQELYRL
-11 RMQALPLEEKI
+11 QALPLDEKI

-28 IQEFVDHFG
+28 IREFVEHFG
-37 VDGVY
+37 VDGIY

-70 DTGLEFPEIREFV
+70 DTGLEFPEIRDFV

-122 GGKSSGAIQK
+122 SGTSSGAIQK
-132 AFYGINL
+132 AFYGLNL

-182 GRVPILGTTATESA
+182 GRVPIMGTTASESA
-196 LRAQKFKENGFCV
+196 LRAQKFMQYGF
-209 YEGRKAQCTPMSIW
+209 YNLEGKKAQCTPMSIW
-223 TDADVWD
+223 TDDDVWE
-230 YIHRFQLPYCKI
+230 YIHRFNLPYCKI

-247 DRTGCVFCGFGAHL
+247 DRTGCVFCMFGAHL
-261 DKEPNRFQRLQRTHP
+261 DKEPNRFQKLQRTHP
-276 ELWRYCMKSFDDGG
+276 ELWRYCMKPYDDGG
-290 LGMREVLE
+290 LGLREVLE

-306 FLLEDD
+306 YLMED
-312 ENV
+312 

>member
-1 MPQYNNEDLC
+1 MAKVDKQELYRL
-11 RMQALPLEEKI
+11 QALPLDEKI
-22 AIAQKA
+22 TIAQKA
-28 IQEFVDHFG
+28 IREFVEHFG
-37 VDGVY
+37 VDGIY

-70 DTGLEFPEIREFV
+70 DTGLEFPEIRDFV

-122 GGKSSGAIQK
+122 SGTSSGAIQK
-132 AFYGINL
+132 AFYGLNL

-175 AEYVKQT
+175 AEYVKKT
-182 GRVPILGTTATESA
+182 GRVPIMGTTASESA
-196 LRAQKFKENGFCV
+196 LRAQKFLQYGF
-209 YEGRKAQCTPMSIW
+209 YNLEGKKAQCTPMSIW
-223 TDADVWD
+223 TDDDVWE
-230 YIHRFQLPYCKI
+230 YIHRFNLPYCKI

-247 DRTGCVFCGFGAHL
+247 DRTGCVFCMFGAHL
-261 DKEPNRFQRLQRTHP
+261 DKEPNRFQKLQRTHP
-276 ELWRYCMKSFDDGG
+276 DLWRYCMKPYDDGG
-290 LGMREVLE
+290 LGLREVLE
-298 FMGIPYEN
+298 FVGIPYEN
-306 FLLEDD
+306 YLLE
-312 ENV
+312 EE

>member
-1 MPQYNNEDLC
+1 MAKVDKQELYRL
-11 RMQALPLEEKI
+11 QALPLDEKI

-28 IQEFVDHFG
+28 IREFVEHFG
-37 VDGVY
+37 VDGIY

-70 DTGLEFPEIREFV
+70 DTGLEFPEIRDFV

-122 GGKSSGAIQK
+122 SGTSSGAIQK
-132 AFYGINL
+132 AFYGLNL

-175 AEYVKQT
+175 AEYVKKT
-182 GRVPILGTTATESA
+182 GRVPIMGTTASESA
-196 LRAQKFKENGFCV
+196 LRAQKFLQYGF
-209 YEGRKAQCTPMSIW
+209 YNLEGKKAQCTPMSIW
-223 TDADVWD
+223 TDDDVWE
-230 YIHRFQLPYCKI
+230 YIHRFNLPYCKI

-247 DRTGCVFCGFGAHL
+247 DRTGCVFCMFGAHL
-261 DKEPNRFQRLQRTHP
+261 DKEPNRFQKLQRTHP
-276 ELWRYCMKSFDDGG
+276 ELWRYCMKPYDDGG
-290 LGMREVLE
+290 LGLREVLE

-306 FLLEDD
+306 YLLE
-312 ENV
+312 EE

>member
-1 MPQYNNEDLC
+1 MAKVDKQELYRL
-11 RMQALPLEEKI
+11 QALPLDEKI

-28 IQEFVDHFG
+28 IREFVEHFG
-37 VDGVY
+37 VDGIY

-70 DTGLEFPEIREFV
+70 DTGFEFPEIRDFV

-122 GGKSSGAIQK
+122 SGTSSGAIQK
-132 AFYGINL
+132 AFYGLNL

-175 AEYVKQT
+175 AEYVKKT
-182 GRVPILGTTATESA
+182 GRVPIMGTTASESA
-196 LRAQKFKENGFCV
+196 LRAQKFLQYGF
-209 YEGRKAQCTPMSIW
+209 YNLEGKKAQCTPMSIW
-223 TDADVWD
+223 TDDDVWE
-230 YIHRFQLPYCKI
+230 YIHRFNLPYCKI

-247 DRTGCVFCGFGAHL
+247 DRTGCVFCMFGAHL
-261 DKEPNRFQRLQRTHP
+261 DKEPNRFQKLQRTHP
-276 ELWRYCMKSFDDGG
+276 ELWRYCMKPYDDGG
-290 LGMREVLE
+290 LGLREVLE

-306 FLLEDD
+306 YLLE
-312 ENV
+312 EE

>member
-1 MPQYNNEDLC
+1 MAKVDKQELYRL
-11 RMQALPLEEKI
+11 QALPLDEKI

-28 IQEFVDHFG
+28 IREFVEHFG
-37 VDGVY
+37 VDGIY

-70 DTGLEFPEIREFV
+70 DTGLEFPEIRDFV
-83 QTFDNITIV
+83 QTFDNIIIV

-110 SKEQAEWIYRIR
+110 SKEQAEWIHRIR
-122 GGKSSGAIQK
+122 SGTSSGAIQK
-132 AFYGINL
+132 AFYGLNL

-175 AEYVKQT
+175 AEYVKKT
-182 GRVPILGTTATESA
+182 GRVPIMGTTASESA
-196 LRAQKFKENGFCV
+196 LRAQKFLQYGF
-209 YEGRKAQCTPMSIW
+209 YNLEGKKAQCTPMSIW
-223 TDADVWD
+223 TDDDVWE
-230 YIHRFQLPYCKI
+230 YIHRFNLPYCKI

-247 DRTGCVFCGFGAHL
+247 DRTGCVFCMFGAHL
-261 DKEPNRFQRLQRTHP
+261 DKEPNRFQKLQRTHP
-276 ELWRYCMKSFDDGG
+276 DLWRYCMKPYDDGG
-290 LGMREVLE
+290 LGLREVLE

-306 FLLEDD
+306 YLLE
-312 ENV
+312 EE

>member
-1 MPQYNNEDLC
+1 MAKVDKQELYRL
-11 RMQALPLEEKI
+11 QALPLDEKI

-28 IQEFVDHFG
+28 IREFVEHFG
-37 VDGVY
+37 VDGIY

-70 DTGLEFPEIREFV
+70 DTGMEFPEIRDFV

-122 GGKSSGAIQK
+122 SGTSSGAIQK
-132 AFYGINL
+132 AFYGLNL

-175 AEYVKQT
+175 AEYVKKT
-182 GRVPILGTTATESA
+182 GRVPIMGTTASESA
-196 LRAQKFKENGFCV
+196 LRAQKFLQYGF
-209 YEGRKAQCTPMSIW
+209 YNLEGKKAQCTPMSIW
-223 TDADVWD
+223 TDDDVWE
-230 YIHRFQLPYCKI
+230 YIHRFNLPYCKI

-247 DRTGCVFCGFGAHL
+247 DRTGCVFCMFGAHL
-261 DKEPNRFQRLQRTHP
+261 DKEPNRFQKLQRTHP
-276 ELWRYCMKSFDDGG
+276 DLWRYCMKPYDDGG
-290 LGMREVLE
+290 LGLREVLE

-306 FLLEDD
+306 YLLE
-312 ENV
+312 EE